1 MSSNEIPAR
10 PVIRTTTA
18 HSERELR
25 AEIDGLLDDPKHA
38 DNPLRTPLTRLLSL
52 YDSHRSRLERLVS
65 ISDGY
70 HTLTHTQTLS
80 LTEQYDRQ
88 LRRLE
93 KLARISDRYQNSLR
107 EVSEALREA
116 SMHDPMTGLTNRRF
130 LMERLNEESE
140 RAKRRQTP
148 YAVAMIDVDFFKAV
162 NDQHGHDAGDQVL
175 CEIARAI
182 RGALRKYD
190 VCGRWGGE
198 EFLVILP
205 EAPIDVA
212 RQVGER
218 IRRDV
223 REIQLDFLEP
233 GVTVSMGLAM
243 HEIGEPYG
251 ETIKRADDAMFKA
264 KSAGRDRLELG

>member
-1 MSSNEIPAR
+1 MPSNERAL
-10 PVIRTTTA
+10 RTTVHAST
-18 HSERELR
+18 ERELH
-25 AEIDGLLDDPKHA
+25 AELNGLLHDPKHA
-38 DNPLRTPLTRLLSL
+38 DNPLREPLARLLDL

-140 RAKRRQTP
+140 RAKRRQTTF
-148 YAVAMIDVDFFKAV
+148 AVAMIDVDFFKAV
-162 NDQHGHDAGDQVL
+162 NDQHGHEAGDRVL

-205 EAPIDVA
+205 EASIELA

-218 IRRDV
+218 IRDDV
-223 REIQLDFLEP
+223 REVPFDFLDP
-233 GVTVSMGLAM
+233 GVTVSMGLAT
-243 HEIGEPYG
+243 HTIGEPYAT
-251 ETIKRADDAMFKA
+251 TIKRADDALYIA
-264 KSAGRDRLELG
+264 KSAGRDRIEIG